1 MPLKKMVFKPGVNRE
16 VSRYTSEP
24 GWYECDK
31 VRFRGGYPEKIGG
44 WQRISTSTF
53 LGVCRSLSSWVTL
66 GSIQYIGVGTHL
78 KFYLEEG
85 AAYNDITPL
94 RATTSAGDVT
104 FAATNGSSTLTVTD
118 SSHGAVEN
126 DFVAFTGAASLGGT
140 ITAEVLNQEY
150 QVAELVNA
158 NSYKITAKNPSTG
171 VAVAANASD
180 SGNGGGSIVGKYQ
193 ITTGQAYEVPA
204 VGWGAGTWGGGTWG
218 TGLSSTENIRL
229 WSQAQ
234 FGEDLVFGPR
244 DGPAYYWDAT
254 NGLSTRAVAL
264 TSLSGASDVPTTQ
277 RLVFVSDVSRFVFCM
292 GTNVLGSA
300 TTDPMLIRWSDQES
314 VTNWTPAATNQAGD
328 LRLSKGTEI
337 VSARQ
342 SREEILVWT
351 DSSLY
356 SLQYQ
361 GPPAVWGANLV
372 GDNVSIASQNAVAHS
387 NGVSLWM
394 GKDKFYMYDGRT
406 QPLPCTVRRY
416 VFDDFNTLQYDQV
429 FAGTNEA
436 FHEVWWFY
444 CSDDSTTIDRYVVY
458 NYLDK
463 TWYYGT
469 MARTAWMDSGLRDSP
484 LAATYTYNLVDHEV
498 GADDKETG
506 TTTAITAS
514 ITSGQFDIDDG
525 HRFALISRVMP
536 DMVFEGSTATSPAA
550 TISLLPLANSGSG
563 YNDPTSESGNSSGA
577 VTRTAT
583 SPVEQY
589 TGQIHTRV
597 RGRQMS
603 LKVESTA
610 EGVRWQLGSPRFDM
624 RVDGRR

>member
-44 WQRISTSTF
+44 WQRISSSTF

-118 SSHGAVEN
+118 SSHGAVKN
-126 DFVAFTGAASLGGT
+126 DFVTFTGAASLGGT

-180 SGNGGGSIVGKYQ
+180 SGNGGSSVVGKYQ

-244 DGPAYYWDAT
+244 DGPVYYWDAT

-292 GTNVLGSA
+292 GTNVLGSG

-337 VSARQ
+337 ISARQ

-387 NGVSLWM
+387 NGVSFWM

-444 CSDDSTTIDRYVVY
+444 CSDDSTTIDKYVVY

>member
-44 WQRISTSTF
+44 WQRISSSTF

-78 KFYLEEG
+78 KFYLEER

-118 SSHGAVEN
+118 SSHGAVED
-126 DFVAFTGAASLGGT
+126 DFVTFTGAASLGGT

-180 SGNGGGSIVGKYQ
+180 SGNGGSSVVGKYQ

-244 DGPAYYWDAT
+244 DDPAYYWDAT

-292 GTNVLGSA
+292 GTNVLGSG

-337 VSARQ
+337 ISARQ

-387 NGVSLWM
+387 NGVSFWM

-444 CSDDSTTIDRYVVY
+444 CSDDSTTIDKYVVY

-484 LAATYTYNLVDHEV
+484 LAATYTYNLVNHEV

>member
-44 WQRISTSTF
+44 WQRISSSTF

-118 SSHGAVEN
+118 SSHGAVKD
-126 DFVAFTGAASLGGT
+126 DFVTFTGAASLGGT

-180 SGNGGGSIVGKYQ
+180 SGNGGSSVVGKYQ

-244 DGPAYYWDAT
+244 DGPVYYWDAT

-292 GTNVLGSA
+292 GTNVLGSG

-337 VSARQ
+337 ISARQ

-387 NGVSLWM
+387 NGVSFWM

-444 CSDDSTTIDRYVVY
+444 CSDGSTTIDRYVVY

>member
-1 MPLKKMVFKPGVNRE
+1 
-16 VSRYTSEP
+16 
-24 GWYECDK
+24 
-31 VRFRGGYPEKIGG
+31 
-44 WQRISTSTF
+44 
-53 LGVCRSLSSWVTL
+53 
-66 GSIQYIGVGTHL
+66 
-78 KFYLEEG
+78 
-85 AAYNDITPL
+85 
-94 RATTSAGDVT
+94 
-104 FAATNGSSTLTVTD
+104 
-118 SSHGAVEN
+118 
-126 DFVAFTGAASLGGT
+126 
-140 ITAEVLNQEY
+140 
-150 QVAELVNA
+150 
-158 NSYKITAKNPSTG
+158 
-171 VAVAANASD
+171 
-180 SGNGGGSIVGKYQ
+180 
-193 ITTGQAYEVPA
+193 
-204 VGWGAGTWGGGTWG
+204 
-218 TGLSSTENIRL
+218 
-229 WSQAQ
+229 
-234 FGEDLVFGPR
+234 
-244 DGPAYYWDAT
+244 
-254 NGLSTRAVAL
+254 
-264 TSLSGASDVPTTQ
+264 
-277 RLVFVSDVSRFVFCM
+277 
-292 GTNVLGSA
+292 
-300 TTDPMLIRWSDQES
+300 MLIRWSDQES

-337 VSARQ
+337 ISARQ

-387 NGVSLWM
+387 NGVSFWM

-429 FAGTNEA
+429 FSGTNEA

-444 CSDDSTTIDRYVVY
+444 CSDDSTTIDKYVVF

-484 LAATYTYNLVDHEV
+484 LAATYTYNLVNHEV

>member
-44 WQRISTSTF
+44 WQRISSSTF

-118 SSHGAVEN
+118 SSHGAVED
-126 DFVAFTGAASLGGT
+126 DFVTFTGAASLGGT

-180 SGNGGGSIVGKYQ
+180 SGNGGSSVVGKYQ

-292 GTNVLGSA
+292 GTNVLGSG

-337 VSARQ
+337 ISARQ

-387 NGVSLWM
+387 NGVSFWM

-444 CSDDSTTIDRYVVY
+444 CSDDSTTIDKYVVY

-484 LAATYTYNLVDHEV
+484 LAATYTYNLVNHEV
-498 GADDKETG
+498 GADNKETG

-589 TGQIHTRV
+589 TGQRHTRV

>member
-44 WQRISTSTF
+44 WQRISSSTF

-118 SSHGAVEN
+118 SSHGAVED
-126 DFVAFTGAASLGGT
+126 DFVTFTGAASLGGT

-180 SGNGGGSIVGKYQ
+180 SGNGGSSVVGKYQ

-244 DGPAYYWDAT
+244 DGPVYYWDAT

-292 GTNVLGSA
+292 GTNVLGSG

-387 NGVSLWM
+387 NGVSFWM
-394 GKDKFYMYDGRT
+394 GKDKFYLYDGRT

-444 CSDDSTTIDRYVVY
+444 CSDDSTTIDKYVVY

-484 LAATYTYNLVDHEV
+484 LAATYTYNLVNHEV

>member
-44 WQRISTSTF
+44 WQRISSSTF

-118 SSHGAVEN
+118 SSHGAVED
-126 DFVAFTGAASLGGT
+126 DFVTFTGAASLGGT

-180 SGNGGGSIVGKYQ
+180 SGNGGSSVVGKYQ

-244 DGPAYYWDAT
+244 DGPVYYWDAT

-292 GTNVLGSA
+292 GTNVLGSG

-337 VSARQ
+337 ISARQ

-387 NGVSLWM
+387 NGVSFWM

-444 CSDDSTTIDRYVVY
+444 CSDDSTTIDKYVIY

-484 LAATYTYNLVDHEV
+484 LAATYTYNLVNHEV

>member
-44 WQRISTSTF
+44 WQRISSSTF

-118 SSHGAVEN
+118 SSHGAVED
-126 DFVAFTGAASLGGT
+126 DFVTFTGAASLGGT

-180 SGNGGGSIVGKYQ
+180 SGNGGSSVVGKYQ

-292 GTNVLGSA
+292 GTNVLGSG

-337 VSARQ
+337 ISARQ

-387 NGVSLWM
+387 NGVSFWM

-444 CSDDSTTIDRYVVY
+444 CSDDSTTIDKYVVY

-484 LAATYTYNLVDHEV
+484 LAATYTYNLVNHEV

-536 DMVFEGSTATSPAA
+536 DMVFEGATATSPAA

>member
-44 WQRISTSTF
+44 WQRISSSTF

-118 SSHGAVEN
+118 SSHGAVED
-126 DFVAFTGAASLGGT
+126 DFVTFTGAASLGGT

-180 SGNGGGSIVGKYQ
+180 SGNGGSSVVGKYQ

-244 DGPAYYWDAT
+244 DGPVYYWDAT

-292 GTNVLGSA
+292 GTNVLGSG

-387 NGVSLWM
+387 NGVSFWM

-444 CSDDSTTIDRYVVY
+444 CSDDSTTIDKYVVY

-484 LAATYTYNLVDHEV
+484 LAATYTYNLVNHEV

>member
-44 WQRISTSTF
+44 WQRISSSTF

-94 RATTSAGDVT
+94 RATTSAGEVT

-118 SSHGAVEN
+118 SSHGAVKN
-126 DFVAFTGAASLGGT
+126 DFVTFTGAASLGGT

-180 SGNGGGSIVGKYQ
+180 SGNGGSSVVGKYQ

-244 DGPAYYWDAT
+244 DGPVYYWDAT

-292 GTNVLGSA
+292 GTNVLGSG

-337 VSARQ
+337 ISARQ

-387 NGVSLWM
+387 NGVSFWM

-444 CSDDSTTIDRYVVY
+444 CSDDSTTIDKYVVY

>member
-44 WQRISTSTF
+44 WQRISSSTF

-118 SSHGAVEN
+118 SSHGAVKN
-126 DFVAFTGAASLGGT
+126 DFVTFTGAASLGGT

-180 SGNGGGSIVGKYQ
+180 SGNGGSSVVGKYQ

-244 DGPAYYWDAT
+244 DGPVYYWDAR

-264 TSLSGASDVPTTQ
+264 PSLSGASDVPTTQ
-277 RLVFVSDVSRFVFCM
+277 RLVFISDVSRFVFCM
-292 GTNVLGSA
+292 GTNVLGSG

-337 VSARQ
+337 ISARQ

-387 NGVSLWM
+387 NGVSFWM

-444 CSDDSTTIDRYVVY
+444 CSDDSTTIDKYVVY

>member
-44 WQRISTSTF
+44 WQRISSSTF

-180 SGNGGGSIVGKYQ
+180 SGNGGSSVVGKYQ
-193 ITTGQAYEVPA
+193 ITTGQAYEVP
-204 VGWGAGTWGGGTWG
+204 WGGGTWG

-244 DGPAYYWDAT
+244 DGPVYYWDAT

-292 GTNVLGSA
+292 GTNVLGSG

-337 VSARQ
+337 ISARQ

-387 NGVSLWM
+387 NGVSFWM

-444 CSDDSTTIDRYVVY
+444 CSDDSTTIDKYVVY

-484 LAATYTYNLVDHEV
+484 LAATYTYNLVNHEV

>member
-44 WQRISTSTF
+44 WQRISSSTF

-126 DFVAFTGAASLGGT
+126 DFVTFTGAASLGGT

-180 SGNGGGSIVGKYQ
+180 SGNGGSSVVGKYQ

-244 DGPAYYWDAT
+244 DGPVYYWDAT

-292 GTNVLGSA
+292 GTNVLGSG

-337 VSARQ
+337 ISARQ

-387 NGVSLWM
+387 NGVSFWM

-444 CSDDSTTIDRYVVY
+444 CSDDSTTIDKYVVY

-525 HRFALISRVMP
+525 HRFALFSRVMP

>member
-1 MPLKKMVFKPGVNRE
+1 
-16 VSRYTSEP
+16 
-24 GWYECDK
+24 
-31 VRFRGGYPEKIGG
+31 
-44 WQRISTSTF
+44 
-53 LGVCRSLSSWVTL
+53 
-66 GSIQYIGVGTHL
+66 
-78 KFYLEEG
+78 
-85 AAYNDITPL
+85 
-94 RATTSAGDVT
+94 
-104 FAATNGSSTLTVTD
+104 
-118 SSHGAVEN
+118 
-126 DFVAFTGAASLGGT
+126 
-140 ITAEVLNQEY
+140 
-150 QVAELVNA
+150 
-158 NSYKITAKNPSTG
+158 
-171 VAVAANASD
+171 
-180 SGNGGGSIVGKYQ
+180 
-193 ITTGQAYEVPA
+193 
-204 VGWGAGTWGGGTWG
+204 
-218 TGLSSTENIRL
+218 
-229 WSQAQ
+229 
-234 FGEDLVFGPR
+234 
-244 DGPAYYWDAT
+244 
-254 NGLSTRAVAL
+254 
-264 TSLSGASDVPTTQ
+264 
-277 RLVFVSDVSRFVFCM
+277 
-292 GTNVLGSA
+292 
-300 TTDPMLIRWSDQES
+300 
-314 VTNWTPAATNQAGD
+314 
-328 LRLSKGTEI
+328 
-337 VSARQ
+337 
-342 SREEILVWT
+342 
-351 DSSLY
+351 
-356 SLQYQ
+356 
-361 GPPAVWGANLV
+361 
-372 GDNVSIASQNAVAHS
+372 
-387 NGVSLWM
+387 M

-444 CSDDSTTIDRYVVY
+444 CSDDSTTIDKYVVY

-597 RGRQMS
+597 RGRQMRYIEEPLLLYLRQRTCITAHTWTS
-603 LKVESTA
+603 LA
-610 EGVRWQLGSPRFDM
+610 ECFGYSLFA
-624 RVDGRR
+624 

>member
-158 NSYKITAKNPSTG
+158 NSYKITDKNPSTG

>member
-44 WQRISTSTF
+44 WQRISSSTF

-118 SSHGAVEN
+118 SSHGAVED
-126 DFVAFTGAASLGGT
+126 DFVTFTGAASLGGT

-180 SGNGGGSIVGKYQ
+180 SGNGGSSVVGQYQ

-292 GTNVLGSA
+292 GTNVLGSG

-337 VSARQ
+337 ISARQ

-387 NGVSLWM
+387 NGVSFWM

-444 CSDDSTTIDRYVVY
+444 CSDDSTTIDKYVVY

>member
-44 WQRISTSTF
+44 WQRISSSTF

-118 SSHGAVEN
+118 SSHGAVED
-126 DFVAFTGAASLGGT
+126 DFVTFTGAASLGGT

-180 SGNGGGSIVGKYQ
+180 SGNGGSSVVGKYQ

-292 GTNVLGSA
+292 GTNVLGSG

-337 VSARQ
+337 ISARQ

-387 NGVSLWM
+387 NGVSFWM

-444 CSDDSTTIDRYVVY
+444 CSDDSTTIDKYVVY

-484 LAATYTYNLVDHEV
+484 LAATYTYNLVNHEV

>member
-44 WQRISTSTF
+44 WQRISSATF

-118 SSHGAVEN
+118 SSHGAVKD
-126 DFVAFTGAASLGGT
+126 DFVTFTGAASLGGT

-180 SGNGGGSIVGKYQ
+180 SGNGGSSVVGKYQ

-218 TGLSSTENIRL
+218 TGLPSTENIRL

-244 DGPAYYWDAT
+244 DGPVYYWDAT

-277 RLVFVSDVSRFVFCM
+277 RLVFISDVSRFVFCM
-292 GTNVLGSA
+292 GTNVLGSG

-372 GDNVSIASQNAVAHS
+372 GDNISIASQNAVAHS

-444 CSDDSTTIDRYVVY
+444 CSDGSTTIDRYVVY

-498 GADDKETG
+498 GADDRETG

>member
-44 WQRISTSTF
+44 WQRISSSTF

-126 DFVAFTGAASLGGT
+126 DFVTFTGAASLGGT

-180 SGNGGGSIVGKYQ
+180 SGNGGSSVVGKYQ

-244 DGPAYYWDAT
+244 DGPVYYWDAT

-277 RLVFVSDVSRFVFCM
+277 RLVLVSDVSRFVFCM
-292 GTNVLGSA
+292 GTNVLGSG

-387 NGVSLWM
+387 NGVSFWM

-444 CSDDSTTIDRYVVY
+444 CSDDSTTIDKYVVY

>member
-44 WQRISTSTF
+44 WQRISSSTF

-94 RATTSAGDVT
+94 RATTSAGEVT

-118 SSHGAVEN
+118 SSHGAVKD
-126 DFVAFTGAASLGGT
+126 DFVTFTGAASLGGT

-180 SGNGGGSIVGKYQ
+180 SGNGGSSVVGKYQ

-244 DGPAYYWDAT
+244 DGPVYYWDAT

-292 GTNVLGSA
+292 GTNVLGSG

-337 VSARQ
+337 ISARQ

-372 GDNVSIASQNAVAHS
+372 GDNISIASQNAVAHS

-444 CSDDSTTIDRYVVY
+444 CSDGSTTIDRYVVY

>member
-44 WQRISTSTF
+44 WQRISSSTF

-118 SSHGAVEN
+118 SSHGAVED
-126 DFVAFTGAASLGGT
+126 DFVTFTGAASLGGT

-180 SGNGGGSIVGKYQ
+180 SGNGGSSVVGKYQ

-244 DGPAYYWDAT
+244 DGPVYYWDAT

-292 GTNVLGSA
+292 GTNVLGSG

-337 VSARQ
+337 ISARQ

-387 NGVSLWM
+387 NGVSFWM

-444 CSDDSTTIDRYVVY
+444 CSDDSTTIDKYVVY

-484 LAATYTYNLVDHEV
+484 LAATYTYNLVNHEV

>member
-44 WQRISTSTF
+44 WQRISSSTF

-180 SGNGGGSIVGKYQ
+180 SGNGGSSVVGKYQ

-292 GTNVLGSA
+292 GTNVLGSG

-387 NGVSLWM
+387 NGVSFWM

>member
-118 SSHGAVEN
+118 SSHGAVED

-292 GTNVLGSA
+292 GTNVLGSG

-337 VSARQ
+337 ISARQ

-458 NYLDK
+458 NY
-463 TWYYGT
+463 
-469 MARTAWMDSGLRDSP
+469 
-484 LAATYTYNLVDHEV
+484 
-498 GADDKETG
+498 
-506 TTTAITAS
+506 
-514 ITSGQFDIDDG
+514 
-525 HRFALISRVMP
+525 
-536 DMVFEGSTATSPAA
+536 
-550 TISLLPLANSGSG
+550 
-563 YNDPTSESGNSSGA
+563 
-577 VTRTAT
+577 
-583 SPVEQY
+583 
-589 TGQIHTRV
+589 QI
-597 RGRQMS
+597 GRAH
-603 LKVESTA
+603 V
-610 EGVRWQLGSPRFDM
+610 
-624 RVDGRR
+624 

>member
-118 SSHGAVEN
+118 SSHGAVED

-292 GTNVLGSA
+292 GTNVLGSG

-337 VSARQ
+337 ISARQ

>member
-44 WQRISTSTF
+44 WQRISSSTF

-126 DFVAFTGAASLGGT
+126 DFVTFTGAASLGGT

-180 SGNGGGSIVGKYQ
+180 SGNGGSSVVGKYQ

-244 DGPAYYWDAT
+244 DGPVYYWDAT

-292 GTNVLGSA
+292 GTNVLGSG

-337 VSARQ
+337 ISARQ

-387 NGVSLWM
+387 NGVSFWM

-444 CSDDSTTIDRYVVY
+444 CSDDSTTIDKYVVY